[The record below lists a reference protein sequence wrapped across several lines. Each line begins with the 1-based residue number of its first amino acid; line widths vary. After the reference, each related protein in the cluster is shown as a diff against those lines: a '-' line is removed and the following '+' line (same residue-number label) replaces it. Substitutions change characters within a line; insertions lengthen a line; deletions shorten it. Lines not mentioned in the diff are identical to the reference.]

1 MINQARR
8 FIILKKSAKRTR
20 EKKQSSAQRTGRV
33 ALGRREA
40 GRETKRAYATAACR
54 YDIRRPSEL
63 ALHGT
68 AKCRG
73 GDHAIALVQGQ
84 GIRRSRFH
92 ALGIIL
98 LSCVTVGGWR
108 GRRSRRRRRGAAPT
122 TANGCLSCKLMF
134 LLVHSS
140 TAQNPLQLA
149 VVQ

>member
-8 FIILKKSAKRTR
+8 FIALKKSSKRAR

-40 GRETKRAYATAACR
+40 GREPKRAYATAAWQ

-73 GDHAIALVQGQ
+73 GGHAIAFVQGQ
-84 GIRRSRFH
+84 GIRRGRFH
-92 ALGIIL
+92 ALGITL

-108 GRRSRRRRRGAAPT
+108 WRRSRRRRRGAAST

-140 TAQNPLQLA
+140 TAQNPLQLT